1 MSGKGGDGLKRQ
13 GSVTVEAALVMP
25 LVLGA
30 IFFVITFGM
39 WLRDAGVAE
48 ALTLESVQR
57 TRRESADSASAW
69 LNQELEWLFWAD
81 PEGADV
87 EKQGKTFRA
96 TAGGGQSIFG
106 IKQNGTF
113 QCYAKRK
120 EIDPVRLLRTGR
132 LLAESR

>member
-1 MSGKGGDGLKRQ
+1 MKRQ

-25 LVLGA
+25 LVLGT
-30 IFFVITFGM
+30 IFFVIAFGM
-39 WLRDAGVAE
+39 WLRDAGVAG

-57 TRRESADSASAW
+57 TRRESADSVSAW
-69 LNQELEWLFWAD
+69 LNQELEWLFWAE

-87 EKQGKTFRA
+87 EKRGKTFHA
-96 TAGGGQSIFG
+96 FAGGGQSIFG
-106 IKQNGTF
+106 IKRNGTF

>member
-69 LNQELEWLFWAD
+69 LNQELEWLFWAE

-106 IKQNGTF
+106 IK
-113 QCYAKRK
+113 
-120 EIDPVRLLRTGR
+120 
-132 LLAESR
+132 